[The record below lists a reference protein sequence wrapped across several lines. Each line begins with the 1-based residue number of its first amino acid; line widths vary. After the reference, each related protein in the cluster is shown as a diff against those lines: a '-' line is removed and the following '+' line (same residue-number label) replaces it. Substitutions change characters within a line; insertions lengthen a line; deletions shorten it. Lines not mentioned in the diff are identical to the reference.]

1 MIQWSPCKKLILNGL
16 DRFTSSR
23 CQPFDVGRS
32 CYCEKDYILKG
43 RNLGKGGI
51 RRMVFEEKSEW
62 SDFCDDSNGI
72 DEVEIMLNLLAED
85 VSDECYSIRK
95 GSRKSSR
102 EVKVEK
108 RGNGRKNNLRRRT
121 KNGDLGVLESPSKFE
136 YEEKV
141 IRSKER
147 EMGLKE
153 DDRREKER
161 AILLRREN
169 VRMRAKEDKRDSLL
183 RAEKVREEEREKH
196 LRENWRE
203 RVRVEEGEDLS
214 RRLDHGQR
222 VRKNGSSCS
231 SYYSF
236 SSGDFEIDSEA
247 QHEQEECEGEL
258 SRGYMRDSRR
268 NEGVVS
274 DEVQEEYHRHGDY
287 SKKQGDVLRKE
298 NTQVVFSG
306 ASSAVEGEWRKKSEK
321 RLTDVSMEETELSK
335 KLADKQSR
343 YREIEQSAYGESARF
358 DDKNKKLNFA
368 VKFDR
373 ETREQHGQ
381 IHESETRMKSKQFT
395 EMSKAHVADTE
406 TSSAFHKL
414 YHGRNESSSKSMSSE
429 RKESD
434 HHIAAGHLS
443 REDEYRRN
451 SSKLT
456 EVSKIQ
462 EMDVRGM
469 SSAVRQSEI
478 RMKKQED
485 YSSMDL
491 NSVNNREEQYCH
503 AGQSSR
509 LLDSNEKYNQV
520 TQNVHSESISA
531 SKKETRHSMEK
542 HEAKSSSIHK
552 SDLGL
557 RERLEMTTKSKN
569 GVSDV
574 AADNE
579 RTSIVTEPPSQLLV
593 RVSVHGESASGS
605 ATEQSADG
613 FTVLHEQSHTT
624 GDQAQGE
631 PQKFLSHEDALGS
644 ADRLQK
650 SSAHYIEEYVQ
661 KVRNEISTSEPSD
674 VKKTYETKLVHEEKD
689 SLNAYSSRVSQS
701 REQDSR
707 SLSQSSGI
715 KGPSDESWDVAEP
728 SMQEHL
734 ETGRIKTENNNGTT
748 VVKRT
753 GRSLWNIIG
762 DIVRLRWASRSEHGS
777 TAKSGGKSSPN
788 QSTSSET
795 WFSGH
800 DPDENVH
807 LETKGD
813 RVILTEESTSVN
825 QQQDEKVCSQSQ
837 GQVSSLSSSKG
848 EMKQTGGGSL
858 SSSSILQR
866 DSSIQRN
873 SFRTGETTSERKSEA
888 SFPESRAAES
898 SVTLP
903 SLQLRRSPVV
913 GENSA
918 SRKAEGSGSG
928 TVVQIDTP
936 VPTTLTENPRSVSK
950 NEELERRKLGRSDQV
965 VKDRFDE
972 WEAAYRLEMEQRRV
986 DEMFM
991 REALLEA
998 KKAADS
1004 WEVPVGAV
1012 LVRDGKIIA
1021 RGYNLVEE
1029 LRDSTAHAEINC
1041 IREASNL
1048 LRTWRLSETT
1058 LYVTLEPCPM
1068 CAGAILQARIDTVVW
1083 GAPNKLLGADGSWIR
1098 LFPNG
1103 EGGSGLELSDK
1114 PPAPVHPFHPKIV
1127 VRRGVL
1133 AAECADTMQ
1142 HFFQLRRKKD
1152 NKSETTTPPSCLP
1165 ISHHHPSR
1173 FLTKI
1178 HDAFHLMFCL

>member
-1 MIQWSPCKKLILNGL
+1 
-16 DRFTSSR
+16 
-23 CQPFDVGRS
+23 
-32 CYCEKDYILKG
+32 
-43 RNLGKGGI
+43 
-51 RRMVFEEKSEW
+51 MVLEETSEW
-62 SDFCDDSNGI
+62 GDVCDDSNGI
-72 DEVEIMLNLLAED
+72 DEVEIMLNLLTED
-85 VSDECYSIRK
+85 VSDECYRIRE

-102 EVKVEK
+102 DVKAEK
-108 RGNGRKNNLRRRT
+108 RGNGGKNNLRRRT
-121 KNGDLGVLESPSKFE
+121 KNGGPGVLDGQSKFE

-141 IRSKER
+141 IRSKEG
-147 EMGLKE
+147 EMGQTE

-169 VRMRAKEDKRDSLL
+169 VRMRAKKDKRDSLL
-183 RAEKVREEEREKH
+183 REEKVREGEREKH

-203 RVRVEEGEDLS
+203 RVRVEEKEDLS
-214 RRLDHGQR
+214 RRQDHRQR
-222 VRKNGSSCS
+222 VTKDGSSCS
-231 SYYSF
+231 SYHSF

-287 SKKQGDVLRKE
+287 SKRQGDVLGKE
-298 NTQVVFSG
+298 NTQVGFSG
-306 ASSAVEGEWRKKSEK
+306 ALSSVEGEWRKKSEK
-321 RLTDVSMEETELSK
+321 RLTDVSMEETKLSK

-343 YREIEQSAYGESARF
+343 YREVEQSAYGVSAKF
-358 DDKNKKLNFA
+358 DDRNKEMNLA
-368 VKFDR
+368 VKFDK
-373 ETREQHGQ
+373 EAREQHGQ
-381 IHESETRMKSKQFT
+381 GHESETRMKSKQFT
-395 EMSKAHVADTE
+395 EMSKAHEADTE
-406 TSSAFHKL
+406 TSSASHKL
-414 YHGRNESSSKSMSSE
+414 YHSRNDSSSKSMSSE

-434 HHIAAGHLS
+434 HHISAGHLS

-456 EVSKIQ
+456 DVSKIQ
-462 EMDVRGM
+462 AMDVRGM

-491 NSVNNREEQYCH
+491 SSVNNREEQYRQ
-503 AGQSSR
+503 AGQGSR
-509 LLDSNEKYNQV
+509 LLDSNEKCQQV
-520 TQNVHSESISA
+520 TQKVHSESTSV

-552 SDLGL
+552 SDLRL
-557 RERLEMTTKSKN
+557 REQLEMNMKN
-569 GVSDV
+569 KTSVSDV
-574 AADNE
+574 GADNV
-579 RTSIVTEPPSQLLV
+579 TASIVTEPPSQLLAG
-593 RVSVHGESASGS
+593 VSVHGESA
-605 ATEQSADG
+605 TKQSADG
-613 FTVLHEQSHTT
+613 FTVLHEQSHSA

-631 PQKFLSHEDALGS
+631 LQKFLSHEDALGS
-644 ADRLQK
+644 AERLQK
-650 SSAHYIEEYVQ
+650 SSAHYIGEYVQ
-661 KVRNEISTSEPSD
+661 KVRNEISTSELSE
-674 VKKTYETKLVHEEKD
+674 VKKTNETKLVHEEND
-689 SLNAYSSRVSQS
+689 SRNSYSSRVSQS

-734 ETGRIKTENNNGTT
+734 ETGRIKKENNNGTT

-753 GRSLWNIIG
+753 GKSLWNIIG

-807 LETKGD
+807 LETKDD
-813 RVILTEESTSVN
+813 RVTLTEESASVN
-825 QQQDEKVCSQSQ
+825 QQPDEKVSSESQ

-848 EMKQTGGGSL
+848 EMKQTVGGSL
-858 SSSSILQR
+858 SSSSILQSN
-866 DSSIQRN
+866 SSIQRN
-873 SFRTGETTSERKSEA
+873 SFRTGETTSERKSER

-903 SLQLRRSPVV
+903 SLQLRRSCVV

-918 SRKAEGSGSG
+918 SRKAGGSGSG
-928 TVVQIDTP
+928 TVVQIDAP
-936 VPTTLTENPRSVSK
+936 VPTTLTENPRPASK

-972 WEAAYRLEMEQRRV
+972 WEEAYRLEMEQRRV

-1152 NKSETTTPPSCLP
+1152 NKSEPTTPPSCLP